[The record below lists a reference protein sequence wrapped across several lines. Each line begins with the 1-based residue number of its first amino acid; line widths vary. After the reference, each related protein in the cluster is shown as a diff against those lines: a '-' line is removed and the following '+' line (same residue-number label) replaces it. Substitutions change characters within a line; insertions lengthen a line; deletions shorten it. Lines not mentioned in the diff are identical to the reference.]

1 MITAIILATVI
12 LTLVLSIWLRS
23 SKGQIGE
30 KQVARILGRLPKDRY
45 LVINNMLLRTASGGT
60 TQIDHVVI
68 SEYGIFV
75 IETKY
80 YKGWIYG
87 GENGEYWT
95 QNIYGHKY
103 TLRNPIQ
110 QNMGH
115 IRALKYHLKDFDG
128 IPFISIVAFSRS
140 ANLRVDAASYVVYWN
155 RILPVIRHFHIKL
168 ISYDQVLKIHEKL
181 LSRNRSSKEIRKEHI
196 RNVRSNEQKRNEFVT
211 SVLTNKS
218 GMMPSPPANAPVVA
232 ATLSSATGHT
242 APSTAAPTTLDAATS
257 SNNRRCFL
265 HLLSLQKDNKW
276 RNIPK

>member
-1 MITAIILATVI
+1 MANLLTMITAIILATVI

-30 KQVARILGRLPKDRY
+30 KRVARILGRLPKDRY

-168 ISYDQVLKIHEKL
+168 ISYEQVLKIHEKL

-196 RNVRSNEQKRNEFVT
+196 RNVRSNEQKRNDAVA
-211 SVLTNKS
+211 S
-218 GMMPSPPANAPVVA
+218 GKCPRCGGDLILRHGPYG
-232 ATLSSATGHT
+232 TFYGC
-242 APSTAAPTTLDAATS
+242 
-257 SNNRRCFL
+257 SNYPRCRYFL
-265 HLLSLQKDNKW
+265 K
-276 RNIPK
+276 